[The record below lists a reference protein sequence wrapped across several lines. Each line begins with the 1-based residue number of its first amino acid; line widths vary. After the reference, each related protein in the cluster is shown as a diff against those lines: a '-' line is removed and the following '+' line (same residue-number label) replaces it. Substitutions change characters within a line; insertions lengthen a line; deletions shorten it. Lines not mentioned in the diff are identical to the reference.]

1 MQDALT
7 VNAATQRLLK
17 LALSS
22 SKVSAEWVPAP
33 LQAFYSKAL
42 SDQRNRLQ
50 AQVCRVVVQ
59 RCGRCTAVLGT
70 WGVCDAGMGT
80 ERVGKCS
87 RQATQ

>member
-50 AQVCRVVVQ
+50 AQVCCVVVQ
-59 RCGRCTAVLGT
+59 SCTAVLGT
-70 WGVCDAGMGT
+70 WGVGDAGVGT